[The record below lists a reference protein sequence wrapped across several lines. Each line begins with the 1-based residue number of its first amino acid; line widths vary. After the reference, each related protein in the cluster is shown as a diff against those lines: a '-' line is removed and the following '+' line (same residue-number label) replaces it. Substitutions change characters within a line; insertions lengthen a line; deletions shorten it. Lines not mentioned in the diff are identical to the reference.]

1 MVAYAPAEDLALVL
15 DVARYKYAPSWVPV
29 GLLFDAI
36 DTYDAAAEAH
46 RGVYTTRR
54 SGMRSGE

>member
-1 MVAYAPAEDLALVL
+1 MALVL